1 MRALARRLALPL
13 LVVLAAP
20 GCVTYTAHQMPGP
33 SSRERLPNPV
43 RVTRSDASTVLLF
56 DAALAADSVVGFT
69 GGGSASGQRVA
80 VAMGDVRML
89 ESRKTNATGTAGLV
103 AAAALA
109 AGVVI
114 LALGSSGGTAY

>member
-1 MRALARRLALPL
+1 MPAFARRLALPL
-13 LVVLAAP
+13 LVALAAP
-20 GCVTYTAHQMPGP
+20 GCVTYTSHRVPEP

-56 DAALAADSVVGFT
+56 DAAMAADSVVGYT

-80 VAMGDVRML
+80 VARSDVRML
-89 ESRKTNATGTAGLV
+89 EARKTNAAGTAGLV

-109 AGVVI
+109 AAVVI
-114 LALGSSGGTAY
+114 FALGSSGGTAY